1 MSFGLRSLLECAA
14 PSRIALYLLSTR
26 LTDRKQE
33 TNALVHAVEGEVCA
47 VGDKGSEED
56 GDEDD
61 LLVVSRFDTMF
72 SIAWTVLE
80 KGQSD

>member
-1 MSFGLRSLLECAA
+1 M
-14 PSRIALYLLSTR
+14 
-26 LTDRKQE
+26 
-33 TNALVHAVEGEVCA
+33 VHAVDGQVCA